1 MSGDSSLVVR
11 LQRRFNLAPETTSL
25 LDPFEIETDLERKAS
40 TLDILSRGWILLVV
54 LVFALTTLFFTI
66 SLTTGGFQR
75 QYLTNGFS
83 DAEIVQAAVINLGIF
98 LVMLTHATLSYRL
111 NKRGFTRVATYI
123 FSYGQLA
130 IIWSMWILLLVVSD
144 WEDIPDDMKV
154 NIMSLEYLLGISTL
168 VTCVLIGSRASFLVT
183 LFNTLA
189 TFIISPIFVQDVA
202 IAPIFFWWI
211 VAIAAWQNE
220 KTLKRTYGKLRAA
233 RGNLEQLVETR
244 TQQLSQRTKE
254 LERAKEEAEA
264 ANLAKSTFLANMS
277 HELRTPMNAI
287 LGFAQ
292 LMERDSNLTNPQQEN
307 LTVISRSGEHLLQLI
322 NDVLEMSK
330 IEAGHTTL
338 NITNFDLFNLL
349 DTLEELLHVR
359 AENKGL
365 LLTLERTLDVP
376 QYIQGDESKL
386 RQVLL
391 NLLGNAI
398 KFTSKGGVTLW
409 VERASVDGGQ
419 VSLRFCVED
428 TGPGIA
434 AHEMPHLFDAFV
446 QSESGIQSQE
456 GSGLGLTISHQYV
469 RMMGGDIVVKSEVG
483 KGSTFVFDIRTK
495 IAPAADVRNM
505 PTIQRV
511 IGLAPNQPAYRILI
525 AEDRWENRALLLR
538 LLEPLGF
545 ELREAANGKEAIEIA
560 AAWHPHLIFMDMRMP
575 VIDGYVAT
583 KQIKEAKQGAEQGQ
597 SPLIIALTAS
607 VFEHE
612 RMTILEQGCDDFIRK
627 PFREEVIFEKLA
639 QRLGVQFIYEEK
651 KPLLTPS
658 NVKSTQDLSQ
668 NVLRSL
674 PLEWVAHLYHA
685 ASMADTEETLALIQQ
700 IEAQDTHLASMLT
713 NMVENFRFD
722 RIMALTQGIS
732 K

>member
-1 MSGDSSLVVR
+1 MGGDSSLVVR
-11 LQRRFNLAPETTSL
+11 LQRRFNLAPETTLL

-40 TLDILSRGWILLVV
+40 TLDILSRGWMLLIIFLFIIV
-54 LVFALTTLFFTI
+54 TLFFVV

-75 QYLTNGFS
+75 QYLTEGFS
-83 DAEIVQAAVINLGIF
+83 DIEIAQAAIINLGIF
-98 LVMLTHATLSYRL
+98 VVLLGHANLSYML
-111 NKRGFTRVATYI
+111 NIRGFTRVATYI
-123 FSYGQLA
+123 FSYGQLVM
-130 IIWSMWILLLVVSD
+130 IWSLWILLLLVSD

-168 VTCVLIGSRASFLVT
+168 VTCVLIGYRASFAVT
-183 LFNTLA
+183 ILNTFA
-189 TFIISPIFVQDVA
+189 TFVISPIFVQDVA

-292 LMERDSNLTNPQQEN
+292 LMERDANLTTTQQEN

-349 DTLEELLHVR
+349 DTIEELLHVR

-365 LLTLERTLDVP
+365 LLTLERALDVP

-398 KFTSKGGVTLW
+398 KFTPKGGVTLW
-409 VERASVDGGQ
+409 VERASVEGEQ
-419 VSLRFCVED
+419 ASLRFRVED

-434 AHEMPHLFDAFV
+434 PHEIPHLFDAFV

-456 GSGLGLTISHQYV
+456 GTGLGLTISRQYV
-469 RMMGGDIVVKSEVG
+469 RMMGGDIAVRSEMG
-483 KGSTFVFDIRTK
+483 KGSTFVFDVRTK
-495 IAPAADVRNM
+495 VAPAADVRNM
-505 PTIQRV
+505 PAVQRV
-511 IGLAPNQPAYRILI
+511 IGLAPGQPTYRILI

-545 ELREAANGKEAIEIA
+545 ELREASNGKEAIEISES
-560 AAWHPHLIFMDMRMP
+560 WQPHLIFMDMRMP
-575 VIDGYVAT
+575 VLDGYAAT
-583 KQIKEAKQGAEQGQ
+583 KQIKASKESQ

-651 KPLLTPS
+651 KPLLTLS

-700 IEAQDTHLASMLT
+700 IEAQDTHLASLLT

>member
-1 MSGDSSLVVR
+1 MGGDSSLVVR

-40 TLDILSRGWILLVV
+40 TLDILSRGWMLLVIFLFIIV
-54 LVFALTTLFFTI
+54 TLFFVV

-75 QYLTNGFS
+75 QYLTEGFS
-83 DAEIVQAAVINLGIF
+83 DIEIAQAAIINLGIF
-98 LVMLTHATLSYRL
+98 VVLLGHASASYIL
-111 NKRGFTRVATYI
+111 NKRGFTRVATYV
-123 FSYGQLA
+123 FSYGQLVM
-130 IIWSMWILLLVVSD
+130 IWSLWILLLLVSD

-168 VTCVLIGSRASFLVT
+168 VTCVLIGYRASFAVT
-183 LFNTLA
+183 ILNTFA
-189 TFIISPIFVQDVA
+189 TFVISPIFVQDVA

-292 LMERDSNLTNPQQEN
+292 LMERDANLTTTQQEN

-349 DTLEELLHVR
+349 DTIEELLHVR
-359 AENKGL
+359 AEHKGL
-365 LLTLERTLDVP
+365 LLTLERALDVP

-398 KFTSKGGVTLW
+398 KFTPKGGVTLW
-409 VERASVDGGQ
+409 VERASVEGEQ
-419 VSLRFCVED
+419 ASLRFMVED

-434 AHEMPHLFDAFV
+434 SHEIPHLFDAFV

-456 GSGLGLTISHQYV
+456 GTGLGLTISRQYV
-469 RMMGGDIVVKSEVG
+469 RMMGGDIEVKSEVG
-483 KGSTFVFDIRTK
+483 KGSTFVFDVRTK
-495 IAPAADVRNM
+495 VAPAADVRNM
-505 PTIQRV
+505 PTVQRV
-511 IGLAPNQPAYRILI
+511 IGLTPGQPTYRILI

-545 ELREAANGKEAIEIA
+545 ELREASNGQEAIEITEK
-560 AAWHPHLIFMDMRMP
+560 WQPHLIFMDMRMP
-575 VIDGYVAT
+575 VLDGYAAT
-583 KQIKEAKQGAEQGQ
+583 KQIKASKESQ

-651 KPLLTPS
+651 KPLLTLS

-700 IEAQDTHLASMLT
+700 IEAQDTHLASLLT

>member
-1 MSGDSSLVVR
+1 MGGDSSLVVR

-40 TLDILSRGWILLVV
+40 TLDILSRGWMLLIIFLFIIV
-54 LVFALTTLFFTI
+54 TLFFVV

-75 QYLTNGFS
+75 QYLTEGFS
-83 DAEIVQAAVINLGIF
+83 DIEIAQAAIINLGIF
-98 LVMLTHATLSYRL
+98 AVLLGHASLSYML
-111 NKRGFTRVATYI
+111 NKRGFTRVATYV
-123 FSYGQLA
+123 FSYGQLVM
-130 IIWSMWILLLVVSD
+130 IWSLWILLLLVSD

-168 VTCVLIGSRASFLVT
+168 VTCVLIGYRASFLVT
-183 LFNTLA
+183 LVNTIA
-189 TFIISPIFVQDVA
+189 TFVVSPIFVQDVA

-292 LMERDSNLTNPQQEN
+292 LMERDANLTTTQQEN

-338 NITNFDLFNLL
+338 NISNFDLFNLL
-349 DTLEELLHVR
+349 DTIEELLHVR
-359 AENKGL
+359 AEHKGL
-365 LLTLERTLDVP
+365 LLTLERALDVP

-398 KFTSKGGVTLW
+398 KFTPKGGVTLW
-409 VERASVDGGQ
+409 VERASVEGEQ
-419 VSLRFCVED
+419 ASLRFRVED

-434 AHEMPHLFDAFV
+434 PHEIPHLFDAFV

-456 GSGLGLTISHQYV
+456 GTGLGLTISRQYV
-469 RMMGGDIVVKSEVG
+469 RMMGGDIEVKSEMG
-483 KGSTFVFDIRTK
+483 KGSTFVFDTRTK
-495 IAPAADVRNM
+495 VAPAADVRNM
-505 PTIQRV
+505 PTVQRV
-511 IGLAPNQPAYRILI
+511 IGLTPGQPTYRILI

-545 ELREAANGKEAIEIA
+545 ELREASNGQEAIEIA
-560 AAWHPHLIFMDMRMP
+560 EAWQPHLIFMDMRMP
-575 VIDGYVAT
+575 ILDGYAAT
-583 KQIKEAKQGAEQGQ
+583 KQIKAAKQAQ

-639 QRLGVQFIYEEK
+639 QRLGVQFIFEEK
-651 KPLLTPS
+651 KPLLTHS

-700 IEAQDTHLASMLT
+700 IEAQDTHLASLLT
-713 NMVENFRFD
+713 SMVENFRFD

>member
-1 MSGDSSLVVR
+1 MGGDSSLVVR

-40 TLDILSRGWILLVV
+40 TLDILSRGWMLLVIFLFIIV
-54 LVFALTTLFFTI
+54 TLFFVV

-75 QYLTNGFS
+75 QYLTEGFS
-83 DAEIVQAAVINLGIF
+83 DIEIAQAAIINLGIF
-98 LVMLTHATLSYRL
+98 VVLLGHANLSYML
-111 NKRGFTRVATYI
+111 NKRGFTRVATYV
-123 FSYGQLA
+123 FSYGQLVM
-130 IIWSMWILLLVVSD
+130 IWSLWILLLLVSD

-168 VTCVLIGSRASFLVT
+168 VTCVLIGYRASFAVT
-183 LFNTLA
+183 ILNTFA
-189 TFIISPIFVQDVA
+189 TFVISPIFVQDVA

-292 LMERDSNLTNPQQEN
+292 LMERDANLTTTQQEN

-349 DTLEELLHVR
+349 DTIEELLHVR
-359 AENKGL
+359 AEHKGL
-365 LLTLERTLDVP
+365 LLTLERALDVP

-398 KFTSKGGVTLW
+398 KFTPKGGVTLW
-409 VERASVDGGQ
+409 VERASVEGEQ
-419 VSLRFCVED
+419 ASLRFMVED

-434 AHEMPHLFDAFV
+434 PHEIPHLFDAFV

-456 GSGLGLTISHQYV
+456 GTGLGLTISRQYV
-469 RMMGGDIVVKSEVG
+469 RMMGGDIEVKSEVG
-483 KGSTFVFDIRTK
+483 KGSTFVFDVRTK
-495 IAPAADVRNM
+495 VAPAADVRNM
-505 PTIQRV
+505 PTVQRV
-511 IGLAPNQPAYRILI
+511 IGLTPGQPTYRILI

-545 ELREAANGKEAIEIA
+545 ELREASNGQEAIEITEK
-560 AAWHPHLIFMDMRMP
+560 WQPHLIFMDMRMP
-575 VIDGYVAT
+575 VLDGYAAT
-583 KQIKEAKQGAEQGQ
+583 KQIKASKESQ

-651 KPLLTPS
+651 KPLLTLS

-700 IEAQDTHLASMLT
+700 IEAQDTHLASLLT

>member
-40 TLDILSRGWILLVV
+40 TLDILSRGWMLLVV
-54 LVFALTTLFFTI
+54 IVFVLTTLFFTI

-75 QYLTNGFS
+75 QYLTKGFS
-83 DAEIVQAAVINLGIF
+83 DIEIVKAAVINLGIF
-98 LVMLTHATLSYRL
+98 SVMLTHAVLSYKL
-111 NKRGFTRVATYI
+111 NKRGFTRIATYL
-123 FSYGQLA
+123 FGYGQLVM
-130 IIWSMWILLLVVSD
+130 IWSMWILLLLVSD
-144 WEDIPDDMKV
+144 WDDIPNDMKV
-154 NIMSLEYLLGISTL
+154 NLMSLEYILGISTL
-168 VTCVLIGSRASFLVT
+168 VTCVLIGYRASFLVT
-183 LFNTLA
+183 LFNTIA
-189 TFIISPIFVQDVA
+189 TFVISPVFFQDVA

-211 VAIAAWQNE
+211 VALAAWQYE
-220 KTLKRTYGKLRAA
+220 KTLKTTYGKLRAA

-292 LMERDSNLTNPQQEN
+292 LMERDTNLTNPQQEN

-338 NITNFDLFNLL
+338 NISNFDLFNLL

-365 LLTLERTLDVP
+365 LLTLERALDVP

-398 KFTSKGGVTLW
+398 KFTSRGGVTLW
-409 VERASVDGGQ
+409 VERALVDGGQ

-434 AHEMPHLFDAFV
+434 PHELPHLFDAFV

-511 IGLAPNQPAYRILI
+511 IGLAPGQPTYRILI

-545 ELREAANGKEAIEIA
+545 ELREAANGKEAIAIA

-583 KQIKEAKQGAEQGQ
+583 KQIKEAKQGAKHGQ